1 MKGESRQSWDAFSYA
16 SCARFVS
23 DLGMPVVEL
32 LAPKAGER
40 ILDVGC
46 GDGFLAQRMQL
57 AGCEVVGID
66 TSRELVAAARA
77 RGVDARVM
85 NAEAM
90 TFGPEFDAVF
100 SNAALHW
107 MRRQDRVI
115 DGAWRAVKPGG
126 RFVVECGGKGNID
139 GILNGLKKAFARR
152 GLRRAARRDPPL
164 SCQKPRYSSLD
175 RSDCRRRG
183 RGISLRPDRRAFG
196 AQAMLRHRI
205 AGLSETGADLSRAG
219 RCGRTAPLIARRDR
233 FRRARQN
240 KRRRAAHHAVSKLPE
255 RRDGVRLQ
263 TARISSLG

>member
-23 DLGMPVVEL
+23 ELGMPVVEL

-77 RGVDARVM
+77 RGVDARIM

-115 DGAWRAVKPGG
+115 DGAWRAVKSGG

-152 GLRRAARRDPPL
+152 GLEPDVVPSPWHFADVPEMRQRLEARGFVVQEIALFGRPTPL
-164 SCQKPRYSSLD
+164 PAGVEGWLSVFAHDFLASFDAENRKDFLDDVTEYCRPALMKPDGSWV
-175 RSDCRRRG
+175 
-183 RGISLRPDRRAFG
+183 
-196 AQAMLRHRI
+196 
-205 AGLSETGADLSRAG
+205 ADY
-219 RCGRTAPLIARRDR
+219 
-233 FRRARQN
+233 
-240 KRRRAAHHAVSKLPE
+240 
-255 RRDGVRLQ
+255 VRLRFSAIKPV
-263 TARISSLG
+263 TADD